1 MPLKI
6 AVVHD
11 VLVTFAGAERA
22 LEQILRLYP
31 EADLYS
37 LIDFLPQEARSFI
50 LNKAVRTSFIQRLP
64 RVRKKYQTYLPF
76 MPLAVEQFNLS
87 EYDVVISSSHAVAKG
102 VLTNTGQLHLCYC
115 YTPFRYAWDLYHS
128 YLKREGLTSGLKG
141 RIAQLILH
149 YLRMWDVSTAQRV
162 NFFMAI
168 SHYTAKRIKKAYG
181 RESTVIYP
189 PVDIAKFEVY
199 KEKEDFYVTAS
210 RMVPYKRLD
219 LLVEA
224 FARMP
229 EKKLIVFGDGLEM
242 KKVKAQAALCK
253 NIQILGF
260 QPFEV
265 LKEYLQRAK
274 AFLFAAEEEFGIAPV
289 EAQACGTPVIAFGRG
304 GVKETVIDG
313 KTGILF
319 EEQTA
324 ESLMRA
330 VKQFEKK
337 EDTFDPAVIRKSVER
352 FNTERFKREFKQFVD
367 EKVEVFF
374 G

>member
-1 MPLKI
+1 ML
-6 AVVHD
+6 
-11 VLVTFAGAERA
+11 
-22 LEQILRLYP
+22 
-31 EADLYS
+31 
-37 LIDFLPQEARSFI
+37 
-50 LNKAVRTSFIQRLP
+50 
-64 RVRKKYQTYLPF
+64 
-76 MPLAVEQFNLS
+76 
-87 EYDVVISSSHAVAKG
+87 
-102 VLTNTGQLHLCYC
+102 
-115 YTPFRYAWDLYHS
+115 
-128 YLKREGLTSGLKG
+128 
-141 RIAQLILH
+141 AQL
-149 YLRMWDVSTAQRV
+149 RES
-162 NFFMAI
+162 I